1 MINRVHSTLMHDM
14 QTITKNK
21 KICMH
26 EFPKNKKKRKPPDQE
41 FIWSLHYSQLLAL
54 YIFLVR
60 SCWESLNSC
69 KMSKLNSAPQKIVGQ
84 HKKPQNKNKNRQRA
98 SKSSI
103 HD

>member
-1 MINRVHSTLMHDM
+1 MVHSTFMHDM

-26 EFPKNKKKRKPPDQE
+26 ESPKNKKKRKPPDQE
-41 FIWSLHYSQLLAL
+41 FIWSRPYSQLPAL

-69 KMSKLNSAPQKIVGQ
+69 KMSKHVSMSKKIFKQ
-84 HKKPQNKNKNRQRA
+84 LKKPQNKNKNRQRG

>member
-26 EFPKNKKKRKPPDQE
+26 ESPKNKKKRKPPDQE
-41 FIWSLHYSQLLAL
+41 FIWSRHYSQLLAL

-69 KMSKLNSAPQKIVGQ
+69 TMSKDIRISRKNIWVAQETTKQKQKQTTCIKIINS
-84 HKKPQNKNKNRQRA
+84 
-98 SKSSI
+98 
-103 HD
+103 